1 MTTMEPSDAVDIE
14 GGEEVRGGWLAFGVG
29 VGFGNEPAPSESAVD
44 VRSGT
49 KLC

>member
-1 MTTMEPSDAVDIE
+1 MMTIEPSDAVDVE
-14 GGEEVRGGWLAFGVG
+14 GGEEVRGGWLDFAVGTGVG
-29 VGFGNEPAPSESAVD
+29 GEPALPESAVV